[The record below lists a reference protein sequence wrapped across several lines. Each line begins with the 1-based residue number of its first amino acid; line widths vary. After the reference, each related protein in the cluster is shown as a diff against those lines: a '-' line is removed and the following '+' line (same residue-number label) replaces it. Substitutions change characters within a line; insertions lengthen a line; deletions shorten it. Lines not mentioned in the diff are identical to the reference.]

1 MAILRVRDENGNI
14 IEIPAIKGE
23 KGDKGDPGDAAS
35 VDVQL
40 NGTSIVQDGVANI
53 PVATNQLGLVRN
65 YSNEYASGI
74 KFDPNGAIRLINLD
88 TQIDNR
94 TSNFA
99 ITNIYLD
106 HAVKAALT
114 DGKGEAYTSDEKASA
129 RNRFGLEWHLI
140 DTMEVVD
147 VAQVQIDFPQ
157 EYSEFMIIADISGNG
172 SLVMH
177 PYTCYYVNDNGTL
190 QGRQMLHS
198 AYYPG
203 EKDEHLEL
211 IFEKANIDG
220 DVYFN
225 ISGYEKTDYNWALN
239 KNIQTTGWQQWY
251 DVNITKPCHSWYF
264 VKFVRTITSATF
276 KIYGR

>member
-1 MAILRVRDENGNI
+1 MAILKVKDENGNI
-14 IEIPAIKGE
+14 ITIPAIKGEKGE

-53 PVATNQLGLVRN
+53 PVATTNNVGLVTN
-65 YSNEYASGI
+65 GTGLYFTSGG
-74 KFDPNGAIRLINLD
+74 KLNVLIANSSH
-88 TQIDNR
+88 IDNR
-94 TSNFA
+94 SKGPVMPTSS
-99 ITNIYLD
+99 LD
-106 HAVKAALT
+106 YAVKKALC
-114 DGKGEAYTSDEKASA
+114 DGKGEVYTSEEKASA

-198 AYYPG
+198 DYYPG